1 MKILKHCVLLVSNCC
16 QCGNLQELWEY
27 ILVMFKYS
35 NGRLSW
41 KSGMWKS
48 VMRFCFD
55 IVVEVRKCGHLSL
68 MS

>member
-1 MKILKHCVLLVSNCC
+1 MVDCR
-16 QCGNLQELWEY
+16 GNLE
-27 ILVMFKYS
+27 
-35 NGRLSW
+35 
-41 KSGMWKS
+41 MWKS